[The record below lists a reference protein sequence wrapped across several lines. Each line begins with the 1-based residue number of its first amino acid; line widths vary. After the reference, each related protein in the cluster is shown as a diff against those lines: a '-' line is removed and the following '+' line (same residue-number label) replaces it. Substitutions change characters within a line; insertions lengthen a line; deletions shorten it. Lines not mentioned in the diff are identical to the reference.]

1 MLLRFVPDV
10 RRAHRASESLV
21 CVVVAS
27 VVRCREV
34 RIREVRGDMELILSQ
49 AQFRQILKHARA
61 EAPNEA
67 CGLLAG
73 REGYVTQIL
82 PATNVAENPRVGYL
96 MDPHD
101 QIRYFQAIEEQGL
114 DLLGIY
120 HSHPVSP
127 AYPSPTDLS
136 MAYYPEAVY
145 AIVSLM
151 QSDNPILRAFHI
163 VDGQISEVAFQISE
177 TLETHT

>member
-1 MLLRFVPDV
+1 MGQ
-10 RRAHRASESLV
+10 S
-21 CVVVAS
+21 
-27 VVRCREV
+27 EV
-34 RIREVRGDMELILSQ
+34 RLLDMTFSLSYEH
-49 AQFRQILKHARA
+49 FKQILEHTRA

-73 REGYVTQIL
+73 RDQYVTHVL
-82 PATNVAENPRVGYL
+82 PATNVAEDPLVGYL
-96 MDPHD
+96 MDPED
-101 QIRYFQAIEEQGL
+101 QLRHFHMIEEQAL

-120 HSHPVSP
+120 HSHPASG

-151 QSDNPILRAFHI
+151 QSDHPVLRAFRI
-163 VDGQISEVAFQISE
+163 VDGQVSEVKFQMVPPESKDGRAS
-177 TLETHT
+177 TRTNDKPDDGSG

>member
-1 MLLRFVPDV
+1 MGQSEDRFFDMTF
-10 RRAHRASESLV
+10 SL
-21 CVVVAS
+21 S
-27 VVRCREV
+27 DEH
-34 RIREVRGDMELILSQ
+34 
-49 AQFRQILKHARA
+49 FRQILEHTRA

-73 REGYVTQIL
+73 RDQYVTHVL
-82 PATNVAENPRVGYL
+82 PATNVAENPLVGYL
-96 MDPHD
+96 MDPED
-101 QIRYFQAIEEQGL
+101 QLRHFHMIEEEAL

-120 HSHPVSP
+120 HSHPASG

-151 QSDNPILRAFHI
+151 QSDRPVLRTFRI
-163 VDGQISEVAFQISE
+163 VDGQVSEVALQIMSSE
-177 TLETHT
+177 ATNSNASAPPQKATQDSVQS

>member
-1 MLLRFVPDV
+1 MK
-10 RRAHRASESLV
+10 
-21 CVVVAS
+21 
-27 VVRCREV
+27 
-34 RIREVRGDMELILSQ
+34 EVRGEMELILSQ
-49 AQFRQILKHARA
+49 AHFSRIVEHARA

-73 REGYVTQIL
+73 QGGYVTHVL
-82 PATNVAENPRVGYL
+82 PATNVAENPLVGYL

-101 QIRYFQAIEEQGL
+101 QIRHFQAIEEKGL

-145 AIVSLM
+145 VIISLVR
-151 QSDNPILRAFHI
+151 SDNPVLRAFRM
-163 VDGQISEVAFQISE
+163 VDGQVSEVTFQMAPSE
-177 TLETHT
+177 AADDNASALPREAIEDSIQP

>member
-1 MLLRFVPDV
+1 MK
-10 RRAHRASESLV
+10 
-21 CVVVAS
+21 
-27 VVRCREV
+27 EV
-34 RIREVRGDMELILSQ
+34 SCDMELILSQ
-49 AQFRQILKHARA
+49 AQFKRILEHARA

-73 REGYVTQIL
+73 QEGYVTHVL

-101 QIRYFQAIEEQGL
+101 QIRHFQAIEEQDL

-120 HSHPVSP
+120 HSHPVSE

-151 QSDNPILRAFHI
+151 QSVNPILRAFRI
-163 VDGQISEVAFQISE
+163 VDGQISEVSFQMVLSQVAVGNASALPRE
-177 TLETHT
+177 ANKDSNQP

>member
-1 MLLRFVPDV
+1 MTLN
-10 RRAHRASESLV
+10 
-21 CVVVAS
+21 
-27 VVRCREV
+27 
-34 RIREVRGDMELILSQ
+34 LSQ
-49 AQFRQILKHARA
+49 EHLKRILAHTRA

-73 REGYVTQIL
+73 RDKYVTHVL
-82 PATNVAENPRVGYL
+82 PAINVAENPLVGYL
-96 MDPHD
+96 MDPED
-101 QIRYFQAIEEQGL
+101 QLRHFQMIEKQGL

-145 AIVSLM
+145 AIISLM
-151 QSDNPILRAFHI
+151 RSDNPDLRAFRI
-163 VDGQISEVAFQISE
+163 VDGKISEVAFRVMP
-177 TLETHT
+177 LENWDGYSDKPDYRSG

>member
-1 MLLRFVPDV
+1 MM
-10 RRAHRASESLV
+10 
-21 CVVVAS
+21 
-27 VVRCREV
+27 EV
-34 RIREVRGDMELILSQ
+34 GGEMELILSQ
-49 AQFRQILKHARA
+49 AQFRRILDHARA

-73 REGYVTQIL
+73 RDGYVTHVL
-82 PATNVAENPRVGYL
+82 PATNVAEDPLVGYL
-96 MDPHD
+96 MDPND
-101 QIRYFQAIEEQGL
+101 QIRHFQALEEQGL

-136 MAYYPEAVY
+136 MAFYPEAVY

-151 QSDNPILRAFHI
+151 KTEDPVLRAFRM
-163 VDGQISEVAFQISE
+163 VDGQISEVAFQIVPPEITASRAP
-177 TLETHT
+177 TLPG